1 LQRLI
6 LATNDLKE
14 ISAVFSSP
22 NAGQTSA
29 SMPLLDCDP
38 AIGEIQHLVALL
50 PIDWRSRIAVVHADQ
65 STHLPIVTQ
74 ISESNQFSIQ
84 INFQQWQHFTMSQQD
99 LLFWHAVARLQGRSV
114 KRSRWEIL
122 VMLLGLTAAS
132 VELPSHS
139 VLAVAVALVVA
150 GLAGYR
156 LYQSHRGEQHMRKIT
171 AADQGAIDLAM
182 QFGYSFNKAHS
193 SLYEALHHLAK
204 QPGLKAQRRQY
215 QRRLRVLEILAS
227 RRYKHVGQIAFA
239 TITH

>member
-1 LQRLI
+1 
-6 LATNDLKE
+6 
-14 ISAVFSSP
+14 VFSSP
-22 NAGQTSA
+22 NPGQMPA
-29 SMPLLDCDP
+29 SMPLLKCDP

-65 STHLPIVTQ
+65 ATHLPIVTP
-74 ISESNQFSIQ
+74 ISASNQFSIQ
-84 INFQQWQHFTMSQQD
+84 INFQQWQRFTVSQQD
-99 LLFWHAVARLQGRSV
+99 LLFWHEVAGLQGRSV

-122 VMLLGLTAAS
+122 VLLLGLTAAS

-139 VLAVAVALVVA
+139 VLAVAVALAVA

-171 AADQGAIDLAM
+171 AADQGAIELAM

-193 SLYEALHHLAK
+193 SLYEALQYLAT

-227 RRYKHVGQIAFA
+227 RRDKQVDPITFA
-239 TITH
+239 TVTR